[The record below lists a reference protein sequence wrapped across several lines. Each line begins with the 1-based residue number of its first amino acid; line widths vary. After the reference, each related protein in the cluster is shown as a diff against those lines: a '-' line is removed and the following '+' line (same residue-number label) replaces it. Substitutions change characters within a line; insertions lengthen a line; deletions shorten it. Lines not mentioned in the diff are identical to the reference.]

1 MAACAW
7 AWSQPV
13 RCGERMTSTGY
24 VFEDFAFQTPPELA
38 GEERGP
44 YPCVIVG
51 AGLAGLS
58 LAIDLGMR
66 GVPAV
71 VIDQDASVGAAGT
84 ASRGV
89 AYASR
94 TLEFFDRI
102 GIADRI
108 AEKAA
113 TWSEGRIFDDRELI
127 SHYFVRDEDD
137 QKWPAFLNIQQFYVE
152 EFLAGRAAALDNVEI
167 RWRSTVVDVT
177 QTDELTTLHV
187 DTPEGR
193 YSLRAS
199 WVAACDGSNSSMA
212 RILGVDPERSLVND
226 HWAITDVIVETN
238 EDLQRRF
245 WLNVPELNGGAA
257 IVHAMA
263 DGLVRCDWQVVNLD
277 PVAEVAPERVRER
290 VAALLGD
297 DREFEI
303 ASVGRFRFKRKV
315 LDPMIYGRVIFLGD
329 AAHEIP
335 PFGARGG
342 NGAIQDAENLG
353 WKLAAVLAGTA
364 SPVLLATYDTER
376 LAAAHENAR
385 CAWQSTFFV
394 NPRTPG
400 EQLFRDAVLD
410 LARRHDFARRL
421 LNTGRASRPIRY
433 ADSSLTV
440 TDRGIFAG
448 GVQPGEAA
456 YNGPVSCAGAARH
469 LLDFWRG
476 NFTAVYFA
484 EDWPDAD
491 ELVDE
496 VGAFRLDHIIVTRNR
511 ELQVDGVPV
520 VLDEP
525 GALFDRYAALEG
537 ACYVLRPDAHV
548 VGRRRDVAVETA
560 VELVTGALVQAGV
573 LERPTT
579 ATWR

>member
-1 MAACAW
+1 
-7 AWSQPV
+7 
-13 RCGERMTSTGY
+13 MTSTRY

-38 GEERGP
+38 GEKRGA

-58 LAIDLGMR
+58 LAVDLGMR
-66 GVPAV
+66 GVPTV

-102 GIADRI
+102 GIADLI

-127 SHYFVRDEDD
+127 SHYFVRDAEN

-152 EFLAGRAAALDNVEI
+152 EFLATRAAALDNVEV
-167 RWRSTVVDVT
+167 RWHSKVVDVT
-177 QTDELTTLHV
+177 QTDELATLRV
-187 DTPEGR
+187 DTPEGQ
-193 YSLRAS
+193 YSLQAN
-199 WVAACDGSNSSMA
+199 WVAACDGANSSMA
-212 RILGVDPERSLVND
+212 GILGVAPERSLVND

-263 DGLVRCDWQVVNLD
+263 DGLVRCDWQIVNLD
-277 PVAEVAPERVRER
+277 PEAEVAPERVKER

-297 DREFEI
+297 DRDFEI

-342 NGAIQDAENLG
+342 NGAIQDAENLS
-353 WKLAAVLAGTA
+353 WKLAAVLGETA
-364 SPVLLATYDTER
+364 SSVLLATYDTER
-376 LAAAHENAR
+376 LAAAQENAR

-394 NPRTPG
+394 NPRTTG

-410 LARRHDFARRL
+410 LARRHDFAQRL
-421 LNTGRASRPIRY
+421 LNTGRASRPLRY
-433 ADSSLTV
+433 ADSPLTV
-440 TDRGIFAG
+440 KDRGIFVG
-448 GVQPGEAA
+448 GVQAGEAA
-456 YNGPVSCAGAARH
+456 YNGPVRYAGAERY

-484 EDWPDAD
+484 DDWPDAN
-491 ELVDE
+491 EFVDE
-496 VGAFRLDHIIVTRNR
+496 VCGFRLDHIIVTRNA
-511 ELQVDGVPV
+511 ELRVDGVPV
-520 VLDEP
+520 VFDEE
-525 GALFDRYAALEG
+525 GALFDRYAASGG
-537 ACYVLRPDAHV
+537 ASYVLRPDAHV
-548 VGRRRDVAVETA
+548 IGRRRQAAIQTA
-560 VELVTGALVQAGV
+560 VELVTSALVQAKV
-573 LERPTT
+573 QERPT